1 MSDAVKNM
9 ISAYGRGHVLID
21 YTNWR
26 GERGEREIVPLSLK
40 FGSNEW
46 HKSEQWMVLAHD
58 VEKKADRW
66 FAMSGINQWKPK
78 A

>member
-1 MSDAVKNM
+1 ME
-9 ISAYGRGHVLID
+9 RGHVKID

-26 GERGEREIVPLSLK
+26 GERAIREIVPLSMK

-46 HKSEQWMVLAHD
+46 HPDEQWMVLAHD

-66 FAMSGINQWKPK
+66 FAMSGIHSWQGI
-78 A
+78 